1 MPVCPVQLSEE
12 SRGRLASA
20 LLMLHLAIVLLAQV
34 LYLLALYV
42 QKQLA
47 ERAILLHDYDPESLN
62 KMLTTTAI
70 MLAAFHLPSA
80 KICQDMGY
88 KDTR

>member
-1 MPVCPVQLSEE
+1 MQLSEE

-20 LLMLHLAIVLLAQV
+20 LLLLHMAIVLLAQ
-34 LYLLALYV
+34 LLALLSLYV
-42 QKQLA
+42 HQQLHQ
-47 ERAILLHDYDPESLN
+47 RAILLQGYHVESLN
-62 KMLTTTAI
+62 QLLKSTAI

-88 KDTR
+88 KETR